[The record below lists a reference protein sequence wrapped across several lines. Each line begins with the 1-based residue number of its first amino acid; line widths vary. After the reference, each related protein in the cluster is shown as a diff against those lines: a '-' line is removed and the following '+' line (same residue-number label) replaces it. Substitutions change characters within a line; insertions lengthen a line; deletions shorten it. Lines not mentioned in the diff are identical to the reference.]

1 MTIKAIIWDLGG
13 VIMRTE
19 DPAPRQALAAEL
31 GVSRAG
37 LEKTVFAS
45 EMGVK
50 AQRGEITVNELW
62 EFVRQT
68 YDLTPKE
75 LLDFRKRFW
84 AGDQVDYNLVERIRE
99 LRAEGYIT
107 GLLSNAW
114 GNIRA
119 TLHDL
124 WNIADAFDFITASA
138 EEGVMKPDPRIYH
151 IALER
156 AGVAPRE
163 AVFIDDFPH
172 NTEGARAVGMHA
184 ILFKNRAQVLGDLE
198 KLLNKAN
205 SG

>member
-31 GVSRAG
+31 GIRRAE

-50 AQRGEITVNELW
+50 AQHGEITVDELW

-68 YDLTPKE
+68 YDLTPRQ
-75 LLDFRKRFW
+75 LLDFRQRFW
-84 AGDQVDYNLVERIRE
+84 AGDQVDYHLVERIRR

-107 GLLSNAW
+107 GVLSNAW

-124 WNIADAFDFITASA
+124 WKIADAFDFITASA

-156 AGVAPRE
+156 AGVAPQE
-163 AVFIDDFPH
+163 AVFLDDFPH
-172 NTEGARAVGMHA
+172 NVAGAQATGMHA
-184 ILFKNRAQVLGDLE
+184 ILFQDRAQALSELE
-198 KLLNKAN
+198 KLLTT
-205 SG
+205 